1 MTIMPGYPY
10 VRGSIP
16 HYLPLQWTAY
26 THPEGQLYFH
36 RNSELQITTEA
47 YLYSP
52 EILVKVLYWAKTIE
66 AMLEEKNIP
75 ISNALELYLMIE
87 DTGCAYYFV
96 DHASQSQ
103 FWLEQVQ
110 SDELGIPDVDSP
122 SHLNIYLQH
131 LYWCHIEHFP
141 MHLGGLSIK
150 CVDELLSVFTHAL
163 TDQITS
169 QTSTFFYTQA
179 ECTQFIKVIKLARQS
194 TADGHNVCVIARL
207 WSQVCDNRFQ
217 THYGQEASRLSRDQ
231 AILYDSPQP
240 SRISTVARYLTFNSS
255 EVYLAKLN
263 DLFVDRLLYFSQ
275 WQPFIRRSIQG
286 WRRSF
291 YTAIAIIMLHGFFF
305 LFQCSPML
313 AVASASLS
321 FASLFTSA
329 ILVHRYERLESDD
342 ACANDVHEH
351 LIAIHSEKYDFQFV
365 ALSWALPSALQL
377 WALGL
382 VALNAVVALC
392 QIFGVRWAAYCGL
405 SVIILLVWLLRTT
418 DQTSWNVSSWLR
430 REKAEQAMV

>member
-52 EILVKVLYWAKTIE
+52 EILVKK
-66 AMLEEKNIP
+66 KNIP

-163 TDQITS
+163 TAIDP
-169 QTSTFFYTQA
+169 FYNG
-179 ECTQFIKVIKLARQS
+179 KIKLLRKHLHFS
-194 TADGHNVCVIARL
+194 IHKRNVRNSSKSSNSPDRALPMATMSVLLFPALTELRVARL

-377 WALGL
+377 WAWACGTERRSGSLPNLRSALGCLLWTVCHYTAGL
-382 VALNAVVALC
+382 VIANHRPDFVE
-392 QIFGVRWAAYCGL
+392 R
-405 SVIILLVWLLRTT
+405 
-418 DQTSWNVSSWLR
+418 
-430 REKAEQAMV
+430 